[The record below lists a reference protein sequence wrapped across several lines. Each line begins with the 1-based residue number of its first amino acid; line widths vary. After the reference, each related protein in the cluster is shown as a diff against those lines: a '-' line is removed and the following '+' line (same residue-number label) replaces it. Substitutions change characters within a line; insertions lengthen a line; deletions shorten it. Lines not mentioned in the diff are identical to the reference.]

1 MLRFLNLA
9 LPWRGK
15 KRRHYGH
22 LFSTTVTLGTFRNM
36 EQEITDAVFP
46 IMTTL
51 VSKDVA
57 FQKTELFI
65 KRLSLALQKKFEGHW
80 YPENPSKGEAYRCIR
95 VNRHNRNDPELLR
108 ACHESGLRF
117 CDLRLPLD
125 FTLWINPGEAFCRIG
140 EENPPFSVATVAAMY
155 EEYLGAHPPNTS
167 DDEMSDC
174 DSFSSSDGEDALSCF
189 SMSNCTQLNPLAPAW
204 YPSGFPKPTRSRLV
218 CRGTRERFLPLNI
231 CRHYQ
236 CATAV
241 RQIKMK

>member
-125 FTLWINPGEAFCRIG
+125 FTLWINPDVRVAHQYYNPIHCQPMVSCFLTFITCYFLRIG

-189 SMSNCTQLNPLAPAW
+189 SMSNCTQNN
-204 YPSGFPKPTRSRLV
+204 PTRKYV
-218 CRGTRERFLPLNI
+218 NI
-231 CRHYQ
+231 
-236 CATAV
+236 
-241 RQIKMK
+241 MSLWSSF